1 VQTVALLSA
10 LIHRPTLDSGSSHGF
25 DLALRSVTTAALA
38 IGLVV
43 AVIYQSLAGAGH
55 DVTLVGWAGIVI
67 GFYFGGH
74 VATNGALVAEQA
86 QSVAVARAEKAAA
99 EAEQSAKGVA

>member
-1 VQTVALLSA
+1 MKLGLLLGALT
-10 LIHRPTLDSGSSHGF
+10 PPSGATSHGV
-25 DLALRSVTTAALA
+25 DLVVRTFTTALLA

-43 AVIYQSLAGAGH
+43 AVCYESIVGGSP
-55 DVTLVGWAGIVI
+55 DTTLVGWAGIVI

-86 QSVAVARAEKAAA
+86 QAVAVARAEKAAG
-99 EAEQSAKGVA
+99 EAETSARSAA